1 MKLDIFTFCLPLFRC
16 FVRRFAMSTKMADT
30 KGCYRCCVVSNTHDN
45 HMYLCAAMPSNI
57 LLMQWYEPL
66 NKFMLRKVP
75 TCLLSLLSALL
86 MDVMHLLYLLQFSI
100 LVCWCY
106 PPPLLVALWHMANY
120 FVGPFFNPLWKLH
133 LLSYRTTIRSYV
145 LIIESTVE

>member
-106 PPPLLVALWHMANY
+106 PPPLAC
-120 FVGPFFNPLWKLH
+120 GPVTYGKLFCGS
-133 LLSYRTTIRSYV
+133 LFQSIVKITFTFISYHH
-145 LIIESTVE
+145 